1 MMQNTLAKTMLAQRA
16 ILGVPVR
23 CFAAKVKEYPTK
35 PSGRKTANPGWY
47 NKRFEK
53 SQGKDSD
60 YVDYQGN
67 VRGAHG
73 FEPR

>member
-1 MMQNTLAKTMLAQRA
+1 MAQRT
-16 ILGVPVR
+16 ILGVPMR
-23 CFAAKVKEYPTK
+23 AFAAKVQREIPPKA
-35 PSGRKTANPGWY
+35 SGRKTANPGWY